1 MNSKIF
7 LSTAVLTLSVFAGN
21 CWATAAGEVA
31 LITGRG
37 TATASDGTVR
47 SLAKGDSVYSGE
59 IVNSGAS
66 SYVNLKFADGG
77 FILLRPRS
85 RFEIADFKYAAAAAP
100 AALVAKSTAAAA
112 PPVAARKPI
121 ANPVIVAPAAQENLA
136 EHAFFRLLKGGFRAI
151 SGLVGHVN
159 RADYRVSTPVATI
172 GIRGTDYLAVI
183 CDAICAHDPVIAEVL
198 PNGANALGGTV
209 VGVFS
214 GGIYIEN
221 AAGKQTDVAPGQYLI
236 NLPDGRQFVLPSMP
250 HFLQVDP
257 IPNPKDICA
266 D

>member
-1 MNSKIF
+1 MNPKTIMSVAA
-7 LSTAVLTLSVFAGN
+7 LALTVFAGN
-21 CWATAAGEVA
+21 CWAAAAGEVA

-47 SLAKGDSVYSGE
+47 SLAKGDPVYSGE

-85 RFEIADFKYAAAAAP
+85 RFEIADFKYAGAAP
-100 AALVAKSTAAAA
+100 AATTAPAVPPPPAAKMPAVQPAIAA
-112 PPVAARKPI
+112 PAPVAR
-121 ANPVIVAPAAQENLA
+121 ENSA

-151 SGLVGHVN
+151 SGLVGHIN

-172 GIRGTDYLAVI
+172 GIRGTDYLAVV
-183 CDAICAHDPVIAEVL
+183 CDAICAHDPVIAEAL
-198 PNGANALGGTV
+198 PDGANALGGTV

-214 GGIYIEN
+214 GGIYVEN
-221 AAGKQTDVAPGQYLI
+221 AAGKQTDVAPSQYLI